1 MQFPNLDP
9 VVCEM
14 AEMALAW
21 LDRYWDAE
29 VGLLKME
36 AEQDEDSTTTPVPL
50 VHHIRETIWYALG
63 LLQRQAEG
71 DYERALQAIQTVLS
85 YQFDEPGKPYD
96 GTWYRLSEEPH
107 PSEDAR
113 IWRDY
118 DPNWR
123 EFIGSTL
130 VIILLDYEAN
140 LPPELVMG
148 IERAL
153 RRAMRGA
160 LVRRL
165 PASYTNIALMHAF
178 LLDFTGHR
186 FNDPDWQSRGEAY
199 AREIYQLFEPNHAF
213 AEFNA
218 PTYYGVDLYALGL
231 WRRYSFSSL
240 LQRLGSDMEASLW
253 RDVALMY
260 HAGMK
265 NMAGPFDRAYGMDM
279 QSYAS
284 LIGLWIWMA
293 TAKEC
298 APFPDVTRPFAH
310 QHDFAFVPCYI
321 GVGISVPDDV
331 LPHLR
336 SFQCERQVV
345 RTITNRPHRVA
356 HAWIGQHIL
365 LGGEETEYNKP
376 ASGQFHPATIQW
388 VGEQGRICWIR
399 LVYHTNIVINAR
411 AEKNMITCNIMG
423 VDGDHPDIFF
433 RIFMPDGSRHSLQQD
448 RWQLSG
454 LTVDVDTRATFD
466 CAIQATPTSGGAYYD
481 VRYTTGDIVPDTTIY
496 FALTTRD
503 VADS

>member
-1 MQFPNLDP
+1 MHFSNLDP
-9 VVCEM
+9 VAREM
-14 AEMALAW
+14 MEMALAW

-36 AEQDEDSTTTPVPL
+36 AEQDEDSTTTPVLL
-50 VHHIRETIWYALG
+50 VHHVRETIWYALG
-63 LLQRQAEG
+63 LLQRRAAS
-71 DYERALQAIQTVLS
+71 DHERALQAIQTVLS

-107 PSEDAR
+107 PGEDAKV
-113 IWRDY
+113 WRDY

-130 VIILLDYEAN
+130 AIILLEHEADLPGN
-140 LPPELVMG
+140 LVAG
-148 IERAL
+148 IEQAL
-153 RRAMRGA
+153 RRAIRGA
-160 LVRRL
+160 LERRL

-178 LLDFTGHR
+178 LLDCTGRR
-186 FNDPDWQSRGEAY
+186 FGDPDWQSRGEAY
-199 AREIYQLFEPNHAF
+199 AHEIYQLFEPNHAF

-231 WRRYSFSSL
+231 WRSYSSSSL
-240 LQRLGSDMEASLW
+240 LQRLGSDMEARLW

-293 TAKEC
+293 TGKEF
-298 APFPDVTRPFAH
+298 APFPDVSRPFAH

-321 GVGISVPDDV
+321 AVGVSVPDDV

-336 SFQCERQVV
+336 SFQGERQVV
-345 RTITNRPHRVA
+345 RTITNHPRRVA
-356 HAWIGQHIL
+356 HAWVGQHIL
-365 LGGEETEYNKP
+365 LGGEETEYSKP
-376 ASGQFHPATIQW
+376 ASNQFHPITIQW

-399 LVYHTNIVINAR
+399 LVYHTNIVINAS
-411 AEKNMITCNIMG
+411 AEKNMITCNIRG
-423 VDGDHPDIFF
+423 VNDDHPDIIF
-433 RIFMPDGSRHSLQQD
+433 RLFTPAGSRLSLQQD
-448 RWQLSG
+448 RWQVSG
-454 LTVDVDTRATFD
+454 LTVDVDTHATLD
-466 CAIQATPTSGGAYYD
+466 GAIQATPTSGGSYYD
-481 VRYTTGDIVPDTTIY
+481 MRYTTDDIVPGTAIY
-496 FALTTRD
+496 FVLTTRA
-503 VADS
+503 VANS